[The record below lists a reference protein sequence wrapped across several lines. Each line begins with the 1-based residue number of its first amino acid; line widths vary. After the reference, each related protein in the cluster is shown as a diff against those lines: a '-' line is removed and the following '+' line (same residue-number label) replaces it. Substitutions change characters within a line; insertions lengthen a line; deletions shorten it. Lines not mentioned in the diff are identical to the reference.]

1 MMKITLL
8 AFSAVLALAACA
20 LAGPSEAPAT
30 LKITNSHL
38 IATCFD
44 GKPVGASRRKWDVAA
59 PVSLT
64 VTMRNEPRPGI
75 DNVAPGLAV
84 ITFTPEAG
92 HNYEVEVQTVAS
104 ANSMRVWPSG
114 KWTPTVRDRTNDRV
128 VSSAPTWIESGCGSR

>member
-1 MMKITLL
+1 MKITLL
-8 AFSAVLALAACA
+8 AVTALVGLASCA
-20 LAGPSEAPAT
+20 LAGATEASAA

-44 GKPVGASRRKWDVAA
+44 GKPVAANQRSWDVSER
-59 PVSLT
+59 VSLT
-64 VTMRNEPRPGI
+64 LTMRNEPRPGV

-92 HNYEVEVQTVAS
+92 HKYEIEVQTVAS
-104 ANSMRVWPSG
+104 ANSTRVWPSG
-114 KWTPTVRDRTNDRV
+114 KWTPTIRDRTSDRV

>member
-1 MMKITLL
+1 MKITR
-8 AFSAVLALAACA
+8 FALAALFA
-20 LAGPSEAPAT
+20 VASRAPVGASEAPAT

-44 GKPVGASRRKWDVAA
+44 GRPVAASQRRWDVAA

-64 VTMRNEPRPGI
+64 FTMRNEPRPGV

-84 ITFTPEAG
+84 ITFTPEPG
-92 HNYEVEVQTVAS
+92 HKYEVEVQTVAS
-104 ANSMRVWPSG
+104 ANSTRVWPSG
-114 KWTPTVRDRTNDRV
+114 KWTPTVRDRTSDRV